1 MRSSAAAGG
10 IAAIVFGVTGLVWT
24 VLQLAPVTL
33 GFDDTDSPAVSLA
46 YLRGHLENYL
56 QQGLAMFVMALA
68 LTILV
73 FAVWDLLAG
82 RSSSLGLR
90 TISTLGL
97 VAAACFFLFGV
108 LRYGVRPLLHIDGL
122 DPSWGEAAYLVQQI
136 AGVHGFAPAA
146 IVTMC
151 GWAIGVGVL
160 SYRSRALP
168 RWLAL
173 LAVIPLFRLVGILG
187 PLLPPDALPGE
198 LWVVFMI
205 SIPGTVVWFILLGA
219 VLLRR
224 GLRSNAA
231 PAISP
236 EVAPA

>member
-10 IAAIVFGVTGLVWT
+10 IAAIVFGVAGLVWT
-24 VLQLAPVTL
+24 ALQLSQVTL
-33 GFDDTDSPAVSLA
+33 GFEDTDSPGVSLA
-46 YLRGHLENYL
+46 YLRGHLDNYL

-73 FAVWDLLAG
+73 FAVWDLFAG

-146 IVTMC
+146 ILTMC
-151 GWAIGVGVL
+151 GWAVGVGVL
-160 SYRSRALP
+160 GYRSRALP

-173 LAVIPLFRLVGILG
+173 LAVIPAFRLVSILG
-187 PLLPPDALPGE
+187 PLLPPDALSGE
-198 LWVVFMI
+198 LWIVSLI
-205 SIPGTVVWFILLGA
+205 SIPGSVVWFILLGA

-224 GLRSNAA
+224 ALVSRTETAST
-231 PAISP
+231 
-236 EVAPA
+236 

>member
-10 IAAIVFGVTGLVWT
+10 IAAIVFGLAGLVWT
-24 VLQLAPVTL
+24 ALQLAQVTL
-33 GFDDTDSPAVSLA
+33 GFEDTDNPAVTLA
-46 YLRGHLENYL
+46 YLRGHLDNYL

-73 FAVWDLLAG
+73 FAVWDLFAG
-82 RSSSLGLR
+82 RSSSFGLR
-90 TISTLGL
+90 TISTFGL

-122 DPSWGEAAYLVQQI
+122 NPSWGEAAYLVQQI

-151 GWAIGVGVL
+151 GWAVGVGVL
-160 SYRSRALP
+160 GYRSRALP

-173 LAVIPLFRLVGILG
+173 LAVIPLFRLVSILG

-198 LWVVFMI
+198 LWIVSLI
-205 SIPGTVVWFILLGA
+205 SIPGSMVWFILLGA

-224 GLRSNAA
+224 GLRSTAVPAVMPEIA
-231 PAISP
+231 PA
-236 EVAPA
+236 